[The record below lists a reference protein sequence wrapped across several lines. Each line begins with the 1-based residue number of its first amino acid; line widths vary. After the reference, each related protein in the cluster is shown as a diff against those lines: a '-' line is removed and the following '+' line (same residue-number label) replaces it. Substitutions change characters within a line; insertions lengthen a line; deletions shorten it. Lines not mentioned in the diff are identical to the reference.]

1 MGWFT
6 KESNTSNEDTMLL
19 KALNRSQAVI
29 EFTPSGNILTA
40 NDNFLRV
47 MGYNLEEIQGQH
59 HRLFVDAK
67 EASSPEYKRFWQR
80 LSAGEY
86 ISDEF
91 RRVDKSGED
100 IWIQASY
107 NPVMNQQGEVVKVVK
122 FATDITES
130 KLKRAELEGRAK
142 AISRAQA
149 VIEFELDGTIIT
161 ANDNFLSTLGYR
173 LEEIKGQHHRMFVT
187 PEEAASPEYTVFWQR
202 LSQGEY
208 NSGQYKRIGKNG
220 AEIWIQASYNPIFDM
235 NGDPVKVVKYAIDI
249 TEQRQQERQARE
261 SARLASALKVCQA
274 NVMMADNDLNIVFV
288 NEQVKAMLRN
298 REKQIQSALP
308 NFKVDDLIGTCVDDF
323 HAKPS
328 HQRAMLAK
336 LDEPYNTNLK
346 LAGLTFNLIATPWV
360 DEDGKRLGTIVEWQD
375 MTEELA
381 REEKQKQAARENL
394 RVRRALDNVS
404 TNTMIAD
411 NDHNIVYLNEAVVN
425 MMRNAERDLR
435 KDLPNFDSNNLL
447 GQNIDVFH
455 KNPAH
460 QRSMLEK
467 LSTTYST
474 EIVVGGRTFGLVA
487 NPILTEE
494 GERAGTVV
502 EWDDRTAEVSIEKEI
517 NDLVGAARR
526 GELNARVSLDGK
538 DDFFL
543 RLSKGLNQLVEV
555 VDEAVDETATM
566 LDSLAHGDLT
576 KRIDS
581 DFQGAFEKLK
591 RDANSTADK
600 LTEMIEK
607 ITSSANLVATGAE
620 EISQGNTDLSQR
632 TEEQASSLEETASS
646 MEEMTSTV
654 KQNADNAKVA
664 SELAEKT
671 CDKAKQGGD
680 VVNRAVSGMA
690 EINEA
695 SKKIADI
702 IGVIDEIAFQTNLL
716 ALNAAVEAAR
726 AGEQGRGFAVVAGEV
741 RNLAQRSAGAAKEI
755 KELIRDS
762 VGKVEDGTV
771 LVNESGATLQD
782 IVESVQKV
790 TQMISDISEAS
801 IEQSSGIEQVNKAV
815 AQMDEMTQQNAA
827 LVEQASAA
835 SESMA
840 EQANSMRQLLSF
852 FSINMQAAL
861 PDMST
866 SPSSAVKRLNGAKT
880 QANKSPAPSGNNFV
894 DDGDEWEEF

>member
-435 KDLPNFDSNNLL
+435 KDLPNFDSNNLV

>member
-130 KLKRAELEGRAK
+130 KLKRTELEGRAK

-173 LEEIKGQHHRMFVT
+173 LEEIKGQHHRMFVA

-435 KDLPNFDSNNLL
+435 KDLPNFDSNNLV

>member
-6 KESNTSNEDTMLL
+6 KESNTSSEDTMLL

-86 ISDEF
+86 IANEF
-91 RRVDKSGED
+91 RRVGKSGED
-100 IWIQASY
+100 VWIQASY

-122 FATDITES
+122 FATDITEI

-142 AISRAQA
+142 AISRVQA

-173 LEEIKGQHHRMFVT
+173 LEEIKGQHHRMFVP

-235 NGDPVKVVKYAIDI
+235 NGDPVKVVKYATDI

-336 LDEPYNTNLK
+336 LDDPYNTNLK
-346 LAGLTFNLIATPWV
+346 LAGLTFNLIASPWV

-375 MTEELA
+375 LTEELA

-435 KDLPNFDSNNLL
+435 KDLPNFDSSNLL

>member
-100 IWIQASY
+100 VWIQASY

-173 LEEIKGQHHRMFVT
+173 MEEIKGQHHRMFVT
-187 PEEAASPEYTVFWQR
+187 PAEAASPEYTVFWQR

-208 NSGQYKRIGKNG
+208 HSGQYKRIGKNG

-235 NGDPVKVVKYAIDI
+235 NGDPVKVVKYATDI

-435 KDLPNFDSNNLL
+435 KDLPNFDSNNLV

-866 SPSSAVKRLNGAKT
+866 SPSNAVKRLNGAKT

>member
-173 LEEIKGQHHRMFVT
+173 LEEIKGQHHRMFVA

-435 KDLPNFDSNNLL
+435 KDLPNFDSNNLV

-502 EWDDRTAEVSIEKEI
+502 EWDDRTAEVSIEREI

-771 LVNESGATLQD
+771 LVDESGATLQD

-866 SPSSAVKRLNGAKT
+866 SPSNAVKRLNGAKT

>member
-173 LEEIKGQHHRMFVT
+173 LEEIKGQHHRMFVA